1 MQLVILGEQSV
12 ILSNQ
17 LFPLPYLLLPN
28 YALYSDECLQSP
40 FKILSVTVFVLST
53 FNSSSKFIF
62 TKLHWLQFPNIAQ
75 FRSTVFYTLCLILN
89 VTTHIIMTWFS
100 FTDVHINTGTVSFN
114 LFFSLVAFSDLLLS
128 FPLLTNH
135 AKLLNVFHCTL
146 CIFFLFVQEESVYCL
161 SVITFIDW

>member
-28 YALYSDECLQSP
+28 YALYSDERLQSP
-40 FKILSVTVFVLST
+40 FKILSVTVFVPST
-53 FNSSSKFIF
+53 FNSSSKFVF

-75 FRSTVFYTLCLILN
+75 FLSTVFNTLCLILN

-100 FTDVHINTGTVSFN
+100 FTNVHINPVLLVLTS
-114 LFFSLVAFSDLLLS
+114 FSLWLPFLICLCHFS
-128 FPLLTNH
+128 LLTNH
-135 AKLLNVFHCTL
+135 AKLLDVFHWTL
-146 CIFFLFVQEESVYCL
+146 CIFFFLYKKKVSIAYQS
-161 SVITFIDW
+161 